1 MKNVKIYTDA
11 VCKGNPG
18 RGGYG
23 IVIMTKINDKIY
35 KKEFSKGYKLTTN
48 NRMELL
54 AVIEGLKKLKFSC
67 NVNLY
72 SDSSYVV
79 NAINKKW
86 LDNWQKTNWENNTVK
101 NIDLWK
107 QLIPLLKI
115 HNVEF
120 NWVKGHSSNIYNNRC
135 DELAVN
141 ARLSNDLLIDEIYEK
156 YIH

>member
-1 MKNVKIYTDA
+1 
-11 VCKGNPG
+11 
-18 RGGYG
+18 
-23 IVIMTKINDKIY
+23 
-35 KKEFSKGYKLTTN
+35 
-48 NRMELL
+48 MELL

-86 LDNWQKTNWENNTVK
+86 LDNWQKTNWKNNTVK

-107 QLIPLLKI
+107 QLIPLLEI

-141 ARLSNDLLIDEIYEK
+141 ARSSNDLLIDETYERDN
-156 YIH
+156 

>member
-1 MKNVKIYTDA
+1 MKNVKIYTDGA
-11 VCKGNPG
+11 CEGNPG
-18 RGGYG
+18 PGGYG

-86 LDNWQKTNWENNTVK
+86 LDNWQKTNWKNNTVK

-107 QLIPLLKI
+107 QLIPLLEI